1 MKFKVACVQLTC
13 NNQVNENLQSILQ
26 YASQAVDQGADFVLT
41 PENSSI
47 FSADHKELLSKSENF
62 EKNSFI
68 EEIKSFCKAKKKW
81 FLIGSVSIKISNQ
94 KLANRSI
101 LINPKGEIVS
111 WYDKI
116 HMFDVALSKDE
127 QYFESEKFLAGK
139 DIVHAE
145 LPWGMLGFSI
155 CYDVRFP
162 KMYRKLAKLGC
173 SYLTVPA
180 AFTKTTG
187 EKHWHILLQARAIEN
202 FCYIFAPA
210 QTGTHYNKRQTYGHS
225 LIISPDGKIL
235 AEKKSGVGFI
245 VAEIDSALPLQLR
258 ATIPSLNSD

>member
-13 NNQVNENLQSILQ
+13 NNQVEENLKSILQ
-26 YASQAVDQGADFVLT
+26 FASEAIDQGADFILT

-47 FSADHKELLSKSENF
+47 FSADHKELLSQSESF

-68 EEIKSFCKAKKKW
+68 ETIRSFCKEKKKW
-81 FLIGSVSIKISNQ
+81 FLIGSISIKISNQ

-116 HMFDVALSKDE
+116 HMFDVVLSKEE
-127 QYFESEKFLAGK
+127 QYSESKKFLAGK

-145 LPWGMLGFSI
+145 LPWGMLGLSI
-155 CYDVRFP
+155 CYDLRFP

-173 SYLTVPA
+173 SYLSVPS
-180 AFTKTTG
+180 AFTKITG

-210 QTGTHYNKRQTYGHS
+210 QTGTHHNKRQTFGHS
-225 LIISPDGKIL
+225 LIISPDGNIL
-235 AEKKSGVGFI
+235 AEKKSGTGI
-245 VAEIDSALPLQLR
+245 IIAEVDSALPGQLR
-258 ATIPSLNSD
+258 ASIPSLTLD

>member
-26 YASQAVDQGADFVLT
+26 YASEAVDQGADFILT

-235 AEKKSGVGFI
+235 AEKKSGTGFI
-245 VAEIDSALPLQLR
+245 VAEIDSALPSQLR

>member
-62 EKNSFI
+62 KKNSFI
-68 EEIKSFCKAKKKW
+68 EEIQSFCKAKKKW

-127 QYFESEKFLAGK
+127 QYFESKKFLAGK

-235 AEKKSGVGFI
+235 AEKKSGTGFI